1 MELNK
6 SEKILFSIFLLL
18 SSLIIIY
25 NVFYIPTLPNA
36 NIIKKEIV
44 IQDNESEDNKILGAI
59 NINSAKIDDL
69 KKIPGVG
76 EATAKKIIEYREQ
89 NGGFLS
95 KEEIMNVSGIG
106 KKKFENMKDYI
117 KIKED

>member
-1 MELNK
+1 MLNK
-6 SEKILFSIFLLL
+6 SEKILFSIFFLL

-25 NVFYIPTLPNA
+25 NIFYIPMLPNA
-36 NIIKKEIV
+36 NIIKKEV
-44 IQDNESEDNKILGAI
+44 IIQEQEETQNEDNKITGAI
-59 NINSAKIDDL
+59 NINSAKIEEL
-69 KKIPGVG
+69 KKIPGIG
-76 EATAKKIIEYREQ
+76 EATAQKIIEYREQ

-117 KIKED
+117 KIK